1 MNKQEFEIKMKQHEV
16 EFNKLMDAI
25 KTDVIFFAD
34 LNPSV
39 TTYDL
44 NTTSHFSDNICE
56 SGAWII
62 DKINGEIGS
71 KKSLV
76 KKIRKAL
83 GFTYP

>member
-1 MNKQEFEIKMKQHEV
+1 MNKQEFEIKMKQHEKD
-16 EFNKLMDAI
+16 FNSLMDAI
-25 KTDVIFFAD
+25 KQDVIFFAD
-34 LNPSV
+34 LSPET

-44 NTTSHFSDNICE
+44 NTTSHFVDNICE
-56 SGAWII
+56 SGAWIS

-76 KKIRKAL
+76 KKIRKTL